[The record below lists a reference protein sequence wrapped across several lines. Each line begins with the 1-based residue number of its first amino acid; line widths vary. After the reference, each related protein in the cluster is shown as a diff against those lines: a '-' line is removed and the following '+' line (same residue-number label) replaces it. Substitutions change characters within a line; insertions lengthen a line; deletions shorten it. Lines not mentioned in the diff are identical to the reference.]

1 MSGDKHTGADHSHD
15 HEHGHDA
22 AGHAAGEPFVPETS
36 LYDRALSLL
45 VVIAAVGLVGYMIYW
60 MTVPLSLAEVETKGA
75 TEEVRK

>member
-1 MSGDKHTGADHSHD
+1 
-15 HEHGHDA
+15 
-22 AGHAAGEPFVPETS
+22 
-36 LYDRALSLL
+36 L